1 AWAASVTLIT
11 GFIVLIGAAAAGERQ
26 RIFEAAILKS
36 IGAQRALILGSFALR
51 SALLGAGAGVVAVV
65 IGGIGGWA
73 VMHFVMEVAYV
84 FEPISAILIVF
95 GGALAT
101 LLAGLAFSLRPLQA
115 RPVNILRTQD

>member
-1 AWAASVTLIT
+1 MLEVGRTVVVMVVVGIADVGGFVTT
-11 GFIVLIGAAAAGERQ
+11 AT
-26 RIFEAAILKS
+26 
-36 IGAQRALILGSFALR
+36 
-51 SALLGAGAGVVAVV
+51 GVVAVV

-101 LLAGLAFSLRPLQA
+101 LLAGLAFSFRPLQA
-115 RPVNILRTQD
+115 RPANILRTQD